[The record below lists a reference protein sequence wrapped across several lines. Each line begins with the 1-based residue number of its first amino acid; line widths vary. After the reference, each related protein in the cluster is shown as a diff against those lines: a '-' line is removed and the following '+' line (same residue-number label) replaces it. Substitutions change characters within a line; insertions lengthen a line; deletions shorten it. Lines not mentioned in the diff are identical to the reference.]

1 MTKIQQTTRDA
12 GIARRSR
19 STSNREVWRP
29 TDEERA
35 EHIARHAQAL
45 AEHAA
50 RRVELLTAEEVQD
63 NGIR

>member
-1 MTKIQQTTRDA
+1 MT
-12 GIARRSR
+12 
-19 STSNREVWRP
+19 REAWSP
-29 TDEERA
+29 TPAERA